1 MARNLPTSIAPIVE
15 QLELDGDAV
24 VTVDRLS
31 DVLHDVG
38 KTDDPRMLGYELQR
52 AGWLGSLRTRN
63 AWEFLP
69 AARGGAYG
77 SGDRF
82 IEFRAQHA
90 VEPDWPGVL
99 AMESAASLLG
109 LAQRIPEREVVAL
122 PLGKTVPKAFAD
134 EWRAVTLELPAE
146 GLDTIDRLMTWNQEG
161 LIVGIATRPSSYR
174 DMPGLGQWLPD
185 SLDNLDLEKLGVLLS
200 DAPSSVCQRAAY
212 LVGIGGGAEARDA
225 VSGRFPPAEVAWFG
239 SRRSGGVFDAMTQ
252 VNDTALHQYLTIGSG
267 A

>member
-1 MARNLPTSIAPIVE
+1 MPRNLPTSIAPVVE

-31 DVLHDVG
+31 DVLRG
-38 KTDDPRMLGYELQR
+38 IGNMDDPRTLGYELQR

-90 VEPDWPGVL
+90 VDPDWPGVL

-109 LAQRIPEREVVAL
+109 LAQRVPEREVVAL
-122 PLGKTVPKAFAD
+122 PPGKTVPKAFAG
-134 EWRAVTLELPAE
+134 EWRAVTLELSAE
-146 GLDTIDRLMTWNQEG
+146 GLTAVDRLPTWNLEG
-161 LIVGIATRPSSYR
+161 LIVGIATRPSAYR
-174 DMPGLGQWLPD
+174 DMPGLGQWLPY
-185 SLDNLDLEKLGVLLS
+185 SLGNLDLEKLDVLLS
-200 DAPSSVCQRAAY
+200 DAPSTARQRAAY
-212 LVGIGGGAEARDA
+212 LVGIGGKIEDRDT
-225 VSGRFPPAEVAWFG
+225 VIGRVPPTVVAWFG
-239 SRRSGGVFDAMTQ
+239 PRRAGGVFDAVTQ
-252 VNDTALHQYLTIGSG
+252 VNDTALHRYLTIGAG

>member
-1 MARNLPTSIAPIVE
+1 MSRNLPTSIAPVVE

-24 VTVDRLS
+24 VTVDHLS
-31 DVLHDVG
+31 NVLHDVG
-38 KTDDPRMLGYELQR
+38 NMDDPRMLGYELQR

-90 VEPDWPGVL
+90 VDPAWPGVL

-122 PLGKTVPKAFAD
+122 PPGKTVPKAFAD
-134 EWRAVTLELPAE
+134 EWRTVTLELPAE
-146 GLDTIDRLMTWNQEG
+146 GLTVVDRLPAWNLEG

-174 DMPGLGQWLPD
+174 DMPGLGQWLPE
-185 SLDNLDLEKLGVLLS
+185 SLDSPDLEKLGVLLS
-200 DAPSSVCQRAAY
+200 DASSSVRQRAAY
-212 LVGIGGGAEARDA
+212 LVGIGGGAKARDA
-225 VSGRFPPAEVAWFG
+225 VIGRVPPTEVAWFG
-239 SRRSGGVFDAMTQ
+239 PRRAGGVFDAATQ
-252 VNDTALHQYLTIGSG
+252 VNDTVLHQYLTIGVG